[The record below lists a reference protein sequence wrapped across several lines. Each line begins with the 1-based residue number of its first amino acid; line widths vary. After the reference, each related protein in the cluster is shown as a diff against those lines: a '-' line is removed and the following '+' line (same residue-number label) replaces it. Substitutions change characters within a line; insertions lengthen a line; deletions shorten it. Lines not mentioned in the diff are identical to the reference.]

1 MTTVWAP
8 RDGSDVTGR
17 TWWEGGAT
25 LAGDEGGFFEGFPA
39 GMHSFG
45 EVILNM
51 CNLDVKKR
59 DALDTQSVPF
69 PFLGY
74 SALKDLTSLQS

>member
-17 TWWEGGAT
+17 TLWEGGAT
-25 LAGDEGGFFEGFPA
+25 LAGDEGGFFEGIPA

-51 CNLDVKKR
+51 RNLDVKKN
-59 DALDTQSVPF
+59 A
-69 PFLGY
+69 
-74 SALKDLTSLQS
+74 